1 MSEGGRWQTI
11 EHTGDLA
18 ITVESSSLEALFAT
32 AALALARL
40 LLGEES
46 GAWRADAEGGEA
58 TGREVRVESSDRAAL
73 LVDWLREL
81 LYLQLSEEAV
91 ISAVEVEELGE
102 WRVVARVR
110 LTPMTEEANIERE
123 LKAVTYHDAELS
135 ERDGRWFAR
144 IVFDI

>member
-1 MSEGGRWQTI
+1 MSDTGRWQTI
-11 EHTGDLA
+11 DHTGDLA
-18 ITVESSSLEALFAT
+18 ITVESSSLEGLFAT

-40 LLGEES
+40 LLGAES
-46 GAWRADAEGGEA
+46 GAWRDDTGGGGG
-58 TGREVRVESSDRAAL
+58 TSHEVSVESSDRTAL

-91 ISAVEVEELGE
+91 ISGVEVQELDE
-102 WRVVARVR
+102 WRVVARVG

-123 LKAVTYHDAELS
+123 LKAVTYHDAESS
-135 ERDGRWFAR
+135 ERDGSWCAR